1 MRQMGKCRTLERHPN
16 VLSQQNRPLECC
28 KRFKKKT
35 VGWVAMFT
43 STSGRRFAFCSQP
56 KRWGTIVEH
65 AHVTNSCTPTCS
77 TQRWR
82 RLELDDQMMQSRG
95 YTYGA
100 HRSRVC
106 NRAGGTALGVHRS
119 LLQLH
124 RNPKQANVSRLGGSS
139 SGPSTVPG
147 LPSISVIPGM

>member
-1 MRQMGKCRTLERHPN
+1 MYFHNKTDRWN
-16 VLSQQNRPLECC
+16 VAKGS
-28 KRFKKKT
+28 KKKT

-43 STSGRRFAFCSQP
+43 STSGRRFAFFSQP